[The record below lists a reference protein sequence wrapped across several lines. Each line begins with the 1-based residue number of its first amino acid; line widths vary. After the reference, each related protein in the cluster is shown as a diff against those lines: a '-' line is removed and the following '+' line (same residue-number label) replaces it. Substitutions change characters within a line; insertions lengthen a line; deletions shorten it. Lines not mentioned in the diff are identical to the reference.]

1 MMSQDWT
8 RRGLLR
14 RAAATGALVLAG
26 SLALSACSSADTS
39 SGDTLAKAKE
49 AGTIKVGFANEAP
62 YGFTDA
68 NGELTGEAPA
78 VARAVFEK
86 LGVPKIEGVLSGF
99 DGLIQGLGA
108 GQFDVIAAG
117 MFITPE
123 RCANAAFS
131 VPDYTTKSAFLVPEG
146 NPKGVGTFE
155 EVKSSK
161 ASIAVLSGAVEKGY
175 ATDAGVPEDQIKT
188 FDTQDNLLR
197 AVNDG
202 RVDAAALTD
211 ISLNDL
217 VSKNPDAKVE
227 VTPGFTPVSGGE
239 PVVSAGAFVIR
250 KGDDALREAFNA
262 ELKKLHENGEWVE
275 LVEPFGFAEQN
286 IPGPE
291 ITTESLC
298 QG

>member
-1 MMSQDWT
+1 MSQGWT
-8 RRGLLR
+8 RRGFLGR
-14 RAAATGALVLAG
+14 TATAGVVALAG
-26 SLALSACSSADTS
+26 SLVLSACSSTDTAE
-39 SGDTLAKAKE
+39 GDTLAKAKE

-68 NGELTGEAPA
+68 NGELTGQAPA

-99 DGLIQGLGA
+99 DGLIQGLSA
-108 GQFDVIAAG
+108 GQFDVVAAG
-117 MFITPE
+117 MFINPE

-131 VPDYTTKSAFLVPEG
+131 IPDYTTKSAFLVADG
-146 NPKGVGTFE
+146 NPKGVKTFE
-155 EVKSSK
+155 EIKSSK
-161 ASIAVLSGAVEKGY
+161 ASLAVLSGAVEKGY
-175 ATDAGVPEDQIKT
+175 ATDAGVPEDQIQT

-217 VSKNPDAKVE
+217 VSKNPDSKVE

-239 PVVSAGAFVIR
+239 PVVSAGAFVFR
-250 KGDDALREAFNA
+250 KGDDTIREAFNA

-275 LVEPFGFAEQN
+275 LVEPFGFGEQN
-286 IPGPE
+286 VPGPE
-291 ITTESLC
+291 VTTESLC